1 MTASSSLP
9 LVARVVEVVRENARI
24 CTLVLDRHL
33 AAEPGQ
39 FVMAWLPG
47 VDERPFS
54 LARAR
59 PVTLTVA
66 SVGPLSTAV
75 NALRPGD
82 QLWIRGPLGRPFAL
96 PEPGVHGAGRLL
108 LAAGGYGVAPM
119 HFLAERA
126 LEQGWHVDAVIG
138 ARTAEDLIFRDRFA
152 ALGIDVRVTTDD
164 GSLGQAGLATDAVRD
179 LLERGDY
186 RALYACGPEA
196 MLEALERLSTTCK
209 LPAQLSYEGTMRC
222 GFGVCGTC
230 ARRGWLVCRDG
241 PVKDVGWT

>member
-1 MTASSSLP
+1 MKESLP
-9 LVARVVEVVRENARI
+9 RVARVVAVVAENARI
-24 CTLVLDRHL
+24 RTLVLDRHL
-33 AAEPGQ
+33 EAEPGQ

-66 SVGPLSTAV
+66 NVGPFSAAIHELAAS
-75 NALRPGD
+75 D
-82 QLWIRGPLGRPFAL
+82 CLWIRGPLGRPFTL
-96 PEPGVHGAGRLL
+96 PELGPPGARLL
-108 LAAGGYGVAPM
+108 LVAGGYGVAPM

-126 LEQGWHVDAVIG
+126 LAQGWQVDAVIG
-138 ARTAEDLIFRDRFA
+138 ARTAEEVIFRERFS
-152 ALGIDVRVTTDD
+152 ALGIGVRVTTDD
-164 GSLGQAGLATDAVRD
+164 GTLGRRGLATDAVRD

-196 MLEALERLSTTCK
+196 MLEALDGLSTTCS
-209 LPAQLSYEGTMRC
+209 LPAQLSYEGIMRC

-230 ARRGWLVCRDG
+230 ARGGWLVCRDG
-241 PVKDVGWT
+241 PVRDVGWA